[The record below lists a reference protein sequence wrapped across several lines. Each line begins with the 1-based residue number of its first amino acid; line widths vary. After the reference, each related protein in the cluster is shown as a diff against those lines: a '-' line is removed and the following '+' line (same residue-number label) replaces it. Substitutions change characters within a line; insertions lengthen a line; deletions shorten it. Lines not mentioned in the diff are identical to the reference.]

1 MLRIFLTKM
10 DGHEYYY
17 KWSYFFLYYII
28 KQFFHTNQLI
38 FFKVKLFV
46 LNKYFSY
53 AYIKEKHM
61 GYTCVIK
68 RKVVSFVPGTVI
80 TYIAGILNIN

>member
-1 MLRIFLTKM
+1 MNITISGHIFLV
-10 DGHEYYY
+10 
-17 KWSYFFLYYII
+17 LYYQTI
-28 KQFFHTNQLI
+28 FHTNQLI
-38 FFKVKLFV
+38 FLKVKLFV

>member
-1 MLRIFLTKM
+1 MNITIS
-10 DGHEYYY
+10 GHIV
-17 KWSYFFLYYII
+17 FGYYII
-28 KQFFHTNQLI
+28 KQ
-38 FFKVKLFV
+38 VKLFV
-46 LNKYFSY
+46 LNKYFLY

-68 RKVVSFVPGTVI
+68 REVVSFVPGTVI